1 MTAYQ
6 VNVDMSSCEH
16 TNCYFNVTLFSDS
29 VALSYCCIFT
39 RNRAATVS
47 LYPIAT
53 VKEVSKGDEEKVRI
67 LEERGKHLCSPVC
80 HLRFPLLAV
89 SE

>member
-1 MTAYQ
+1 M
-6 VNVDMSSCEH
+6 
-16 TNCYFNVTLFSDS
+16 
-29 VALSYCCIFT
+29 
-39 RNRAATVS
+39 S
-47 LYPIAT
+47 LYSIAT